1 MQNFRTTFDI
11 SGSNQ
16 KIDYYSKT
24 LFIGSCFTENIG
36 NYLKTLKFQT
46 ILNPTGIIY
55 NPASINECIRFLIEK
70 KEFFEKDLDFF
81 NDEWL
86 SFHHHGRFSDPDKN
100 NCLKNINEE
109 LLSASDYIRQADF
122 LFITFG
128 SASVYRHNEK
138 NIIVSNC
145 HKFPAETFLKYLLT
159 PQEIIFDCE
168 KTLKAL
174 KKTNPKIKI
183 IFTVS
188 PVRHW
193 KDGAVENQLS
203 KSILF
208 VAINDIIK
216 KIDNCFYFP
225 AYELM
230 MDDLRDY
237 RFYAED
243 MIHPNATAIDYIR
256 EKFIQS
262 FIKTDSLKIMNEVIG
277 LIQAFKHRPFN
288 NSSVNHKKFKEN
300 YLKQTKELKKQFPFL
315 DLEEFEKYFGEDL

>member
-1 MQNFRTTFDI
+1 M
-11 SGSNQ
+11 
-16 KIDYYSKT
+16 
-24 LFIGSCFTENIG
+24 
-36 NYLKTLKFQT
+36 
-46 ILNPTGIIY
+46 
-55 NPASINECIRFLIEK
+55 
-70 KEFFEKDLDFF
+70 
-81 NDEWL
+81 
-86 SFHHHGRFSDPDKN
+86 
-100 NCLKNINEE
+100 
-109 LLSASDYIRQADF
+109 
-122 LFITFG
+122 
-128 SASVYRHNEK
+128 
-138 NIIVSNC
+138 
-145 HKFPAETFLKYLLT
+145 LT